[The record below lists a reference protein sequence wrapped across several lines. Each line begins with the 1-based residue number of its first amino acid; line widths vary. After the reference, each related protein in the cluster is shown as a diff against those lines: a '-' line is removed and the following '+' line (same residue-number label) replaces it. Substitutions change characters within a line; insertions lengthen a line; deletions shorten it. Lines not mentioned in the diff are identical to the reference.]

1 MQKHTEKVHELAL
14 KSNYSIWLQMVAGQ
28 QWAAKSGAGAR
39 SWPGT
44 YQRPNR
50 SVSTGIRLV
59 SEHRSERFVGWP
71 KWGAFFLLNPDLF
84 AEKIFFAR
92 SYFKRW
98 YEFKRNL

>member
-1 MQKHTEKVHELAL
+1 
-14 KSNYSIWLQMVAGQ
+14 MVAGQ

-59 SEHRSERFVGWP
+59 SEHRSERFAGWP
-71 KWGAFFLLNPDLF
+71 KWGPFLLLKPDLF
-84 AEKIFFAR
+84 AEKVSFAR
-92 SYFKRW
+92 SYFKKW
-98 YEFKRNL
+98 YIFIWNLKKKAAF